1 MSNDI
6 FGAFK
11 DLLKKSAKVL
21 EQNTSLDFGLTN
33 KNGDSYSSVNVQDKN
48 IVISDLIAND
58 FYNEIIIRGRKVRF
72 KLANPT
78 LFRVDT
84 DTGAAEADASLIPIK
99 AKGNL
104 WEKCSL

>member
-11 DLLKKSAKVL
+11 DLLKESAKVL

-58 FYNEIIIRGRKVRF
+58 FYNEIIRGRKVRF

-84 DTGAAEADASLIPIK
+84 DTGA
-99 AKGNL
+99 NL
-104 WEKCSL
+104 RRMQV